1 MRRPEQEISTMARS
15 LSPASI
21 EHSVHQREPI
31 RCQRA
36 QSPGPADSCLPP
48 PNLIPAGP
56 GRRDMSAAIAAS
68 ASWSAG
74 AEWSPPSAAG
84 RDPAEPTFRP
94 GSVRRVAVTAV
105 RNYDCRRESRQHLD
119 AGIWHILGHGRS
131 SASRPTCL
139 WADVTVAK
147 RRLALFRRPPLKDR
161 RLNGPTSSSLL
172 PGPAPNAEKPTRIS
186 RAVSAKGGHIRP

>member
-1 MRRPEQEISTMARS
+1 MDRPVVDDERSGPMRPCLETGHASGWILDASTRARKPNHGS
-15 LSPASI
+15 LSPASK

-36 QSPGPADSCLPP
+36 QSPEPADSCLPP

-56 GRRDMSAAIAAS
+56 GGRDMSAAIAAS

-84 RDPAEPTFRP
+84 RPPAKPTFRP

-119 AGIWHILGHGRS
+119 AGI
-131 SASRPTCL
+131 
-139 WADVTVAK
+139 
-147 RRLALFRRPPLKDR
+147 
-161 RLNGPTSSSLL
+161 
-172 PGPAPNAEKPTRIS
+172 
-186 RAVSAKGGHIRP
+186 